1 MKKLLSLA
9 VVAMLAM
16 VACEK
21 TSQDDQSG
29 NNPGGENTAVSGT
42 MTITSESPID
52 FKFIGGA
59 GEITFTLEG
68 AKEGDKPA
76 VECAQ
81 AWITDLAVAET
92 ITFNVERSTVQ
103 EERTA
108 IILVTYGEQEEQV
121 FVKQSAAYEPAM
133 VEFEAKALNGE
144 YQRVSKSGNGYNY
157 FIILSEKGT
166 TGWYDLYIDAYYR
179 IDLYSEVAPADL
191 TENSA
196 SVLPQGVY
204 YFDDLSLEDNGTF
217 AQNQSARLECFEDG
231 SFKEDWFKDGVL
243 IVTENKVELYVTTV
257 SGVVHHV
264 VYEGSLE
271 IGWMEIPAPDH
282 YTSLT
287 ADYTF
292 EHKGFVSQIYYYADA
307 ENVGLGNWIISAA
320 NSYETMNGDYLKV
333 DVYLESLEYNPEL
346 IYGEYEAVATSAELK
361 AGNFLGGVFGSWL
374 YGVEDGYLVNGTIAP
389 LYSGKVKIEKS
400 GTGALITVDCVDDLG
415 YKVQGT
421 FECPTVEF
429 YDLTSQMQ

>member
-1 MKKLLSLA
+1 M
-9 VVAMLAM
+9 VVALVAM
-16 VACEK
+16 VACNDTPDTPDTPEA
-21 TSQDDQSG
+21 T
-29 NNPGGENTAVSGT
+29 GT
-42 MTITSESPID
+42 MTITSESPIN
-52 FKFIGGA
+52 FSFVGGE
-59 GEITFTLEG
+59 GEIAFTLEG
-68 AKEGDKPA
+68 AKEGAKPT

-81 AWITDLAVAET
+81 EWIANITVAES
-92 ITFNVERSTVQ
+92 ITFNVERSNEQ

-108 IILVTYGEQEEQV
+108 ILIVTYGEQEEQV
-121 FVKQSAAYEPAM
+121 FVKQAKAYEPAM

-179 IDLYSEVAPADL
+179 IDLYSEVAPEDL

-196 SVLPQGVY
+196 SVLPEGVY

-231 SFKEDWFKDGVL
+231 SFKEDWFSDGVL

-292 EHKGFVSQIYYYADA
+292 EHKGFVSQIYYYGDL

-320 NSYETMNGDYLKV
+320 NSYDEKMNGDYLKV
-333 DVYLESLEYNPEL
+333 DVYLDSLEYNPEL
-346 IYGEYEAVATSAELK
+346 IYGEYTAVATSAELK
-361 AGNFLGGVFGSWL
+361 GGNFLGGVFGSWL

-389 LYSGKVKIEKS
+389 LATGKVKIEKS
-400 GTGALITVDCVDDLG
+400 GSGALITVDCVDDLG

-421 FECPTVEF
+421 FECSTVEF
-429 YDLTSQMQ
+429 YDLSDAQ

>member
-1 MKKLLSLA
+1 M
-9 VVAMLAM
+9 VVALVAM
-16 VACEK
+16 VACNDTPDTPDTPEA
-21 TSQDDQSG
+21 T
-29 NNPGGENTAVSGT
+29 GT
-42 MTITSESPID
+42 MTITSESPIN
-52 FKFIGGA
+52 FSFVGGE

-68 AKEGDKPA
+68 AKEGAKPT

-81 AWITDLAVAET
+81 EWITNIMVAES
-92 ITFNVERSTVQ
+92 ITFNVERSNEQ

-108 IILVTYGEQEEQV
+108 ILIVTYGEQEEQV
-121 FVKQSAAYEPAM
+121 FVKQAKAYEPAM

-179 IDLYSEVAPADL
+179 IDLYSEVAPEDL

-196 SVLPQGVY
+196 SVLPEGVY

-231 SFKEDWFKDGVL
+231 SFKEDWFSDGVL

-292 EHKGFVSQIYYYADA
+292 EHKGFVSQIYYYGDL

-320 NSYETMNGDYLKV
+320 NSYDEKMNGDYLKV
-333 DVYLESLEYNPEL
+333 DVYLDSLEYNPEL
-346 IYGEYEAVATSAELK
+346 IYGEYTAVATSAELK
-361 AGNFLGGVFGSWL
+361 GGNFLGGVFGSWL

-389 LYSGKVKIEKS
+389 LATGKVKIEKS
-400 GTGALITVDCVDDLG
+400 GSGALITVDCVDDLG

-421 FECPTVEF
+421 FECSTVEF
-429 YDLTSQMQ
+429 YDLSDAQ

>member
-1 MKKLLSLA
+1 MRKLLFM
-9 VVAMLAM
+9 VVALVAM
-16 VACEK
+16 VACNDTPDTPDTPEA
-21 TSQDDQSG
+21 T
-29 NNPGGENTAVSGT
+29 GT
-42 MTITSESPID
+42 MTITSESPIN
-52 FKFIGGA
+52 FSFVGGE
-59 GEITFTLEG
+59 GEIAFTLEG
-68 AKEGDKPA
+68 AKEGAKPT

-81 AWITDLAVAET
+81 EWITNITVAES
-92 ITFNVERSTVQ
+92 ITFNVERSNEQ

-108 IILVTYGEQEEQV
+108 ILIVTYGEQEEQV
-121 FVKQSAAYEPAM
+121 FVKQAKAYEPAM

-144 YQRVSKSGNGYNY
+144 FQRVSKSGNGYNY

-179 IDLYSEVAPADL
+179 IDLYSEVAPEDL

-196 SVLPQGVY
+196 SVLPEGVY

-231 SFKEDWFKDGVL
+231 SFKEDWFSDGVL

-292 EHKGFVSQIYYYADA
+292 EHKGFVSQIYYYGDL

-320 NSYETMNGDYLKV
+320 NSYDEKMNGDYLKV
-333 DVYLESLEYNPEL
+333 DVYLDSLDYNPEL
-346 IYGEYEAVATSAELK
+346 IYGEYTAVATSAELK
-361 AGNFLGGVFGSWL
+361 GGNFLGGVFGSWL

-389 LYSGKVKIEKS
+389 LATGKVKIEKS
-400 GTGALITVDCVDDLG
+400 GSGVLITVDCVDDLG

-421 FECPTVEF
+421 FECSTVEF
-429 YDLTSQMQ
+429 YDLSDAQ

>member
-1 MKKLLSLA
+1 M
-9 VVAMLAM
+9 VVALVAM
-16 VACEK
+16 VACNDTPDTPDTPEA
-21 TSQDDQSG
+21 T
-29 NNPGGENTAVSGT
+29 GT
-42 MTITSESPID
+42 MTITSESPIN
-52 FKFIGGA
+52 FSFVGGE
-59 GEITFTLEG
+59 GEIAFTLEG
-68 AKEGDKPA
+68 AKEGAKPT

-81 AWITDLAVAET
+81 EWITNITVAES
-92 ITFNVERSTVQ
+92 ITFNVERSNEQ

-108 IILVTYGEQEEQV
+108 ILIVTYGEQEEQV
-121 FVKQSAAYEPAM
+121 FVKQAKAYEPAM

-144 YQRVSKSGNGYNY
+144 FQRVSKSGNGYNY

-179 IDLYSEVAPADL
+179 IDLYSEVAPEDL

-196 SVLPQGVY
+196 SVLPEGVY

-231 SFKEDWFKDGVL
+231 SFKEDWFSDGVL

-292 EHKGFVSQIYYYADA
+292 EHKGFVSQIYYYGDL

-320 NSYETMNGDYLKV
+320 NSYDEKMNGDYLKV
-333 DVYLESLEYNPEL
+333 DVYLDSLEYNPEL
-346 IYGEYEAVATSAELK
+346 IYGEYTAVATSAELK
-361 AGNFLGGVFGSWL
+361 GGNFLGGVFGSWL

-389 LYSGKVKIEKS
+389 LATGKVKIEKS
-400 GTGALITVDCVDDLG
+400 GSGALITVDCVDDLG

-421 FECPTVEF
+421 FECSTVEF
-429 YDLTSQMQ
+429 YDLSDAQ

>member
-1 MKKLLSLA
+1 MRKLLFM
-9 VVAMLAM
+9 VVALVAM
-16 VACEK
+16 VACNDTPDTPDTPEA
-21 TSQDDQSG
+21 T
-29 NNPGGENTAVSGT
+29 GT
-42 MTITSESPID
+42 MTITSESPIN
-52 FKFIGGA
+52 FSFVGGE
-59 GEITFTLEG
+59 GEIAFTLEG
-68 AKEGDKPA
+68 AKEGAKPT

-81 AWITDLAVAET
+81 EWITNITVAES
-92 ITFNVERSTVQ
+92 ITFNVERSNEQ

-108 IILVTYGEQEEQV
+108 ILIVTYGEQEEQV
-121 FVKQSAAYEPAM
+121 FVKQAKAYEPAM

-144 YQRVSKSGNGYNY
+144 FQRVSKSGNGYNY

-179 IDLYSEVAPADL
+179 IDLYSEVAPEDL

-196 SVLPQGVY
+196 SVLPEGVY

-231 SFKEDWFKDGVL
+231 SFKEDWFSDGVL

-292 EHKGFVSQIYYYADA
+292 EHKGFVSQIYYYGDL

-320 NSYETMNGDYLKV
+320 NSYDEKMNGDYLKV
-333 DVYLESLEYNPEL
+333 DVYLDSLEYNPEL
-346 IYGEYEAVATSAELK
+346 IYGEYTAVATSAELK
-361 AGNFLGGVFGSWL
+361 GGNFLGGVFGSWL

-389 LYSGKVKIEKS
+389 LATGKVKIEKS
-400 GTGALITVDCVDDLG
+400 GSGALITVDCVDDLG

-421 FECPTVEF
+421 FECSTVEF
-429 YDLTSQMQ
+429 YDLSDAQ

>member
-1 MKKLLSLA
+1 M
-9 VVAMLAM
+9 VVALVAM
-16 VACEK
+16 VACNDTPDTPDTPEA
-21 TSQDDQSG
+21 T
-29 NNPGGENTAVSGT
+29 GT
-42 MTITSESPID
+42 MTITSESPIN
-52 FKFIGGA
+52 FSFVGGE
-59 GEITFTLEG
+59 GEIAFTLEG
-68 AKEGDKPA
+68 AKEGAKPT

-81 AWITDLAVAET
+81 EWITNITVAES
-92 ITFNVERSTVQ
+92 ITFNVERSNEQ

-108 IILVTYGEQEEQV
+108 ILIVTYGEQEEQV
-121 FVKQSAAYEPAM
+121 FVKQAKAYEPAM

-179 IDLYSEVAPADL
+179 IDLYSEVAPEDL

-196 SVLPQGVY
+196 SVLPEGVY

-231 SFKEDWFKDGVL
+231 SFKEDWFSDGVL

-292 EHKGFVSQIYYYADA
+292 EHKGFVSQIYYYGDL

-320 NSYETMNGDYLKV
+320 NSYDEKMNGDYLKV
-333 DVYLESLEYNPEL
+333 DVYLDSLEYNPEL
-346 IYGEYEAVATSAELK
+346 IYGEYTAVATSAELK
-361 AGNFLGGVFGSWL
+361 GGNFLGGVFGSWL

-389 LYSGKVKIEKS
+389 LATGKVKIEKS
-400 GTGALITVDCVDDLG
+400 GSGALITVDCVDDLG

-421 FECPTVEF
+421 FECSTVEF
-429 YDLTSQMQ
+429 YDLSDAQ

>member
-1 MKKLLSLA
+1 M
-9 VVAMLAM
+9 VVALVAM
-16 VACEK
+16 VACNDTPDTPDTPEA
-21 TSQDDQSG
+21 T
-29 NNPGGENTAVSGT
+29 GT
-42 MTITSESPID
+42 MTITSESPIN
-52 FKFIGGA
+52 FSFVGGE
-59 GEITFTLEG
+59 GKITFTLEG
-68 AKEGDKPA
+68 AKEGAKPT

-81 AWITDLAVAET
+81 EWITNITVAES
-92 ITFNVERSTVQ
+92 ITFNVERSNEQ

-108 IILVTYGEQEEQV
+108 ILIVTYGEQEEQV
-121 FVKQSAAYEPAM
+121 FVKQAKAYEPAM

-179 IDLYSEVAPADL
+179 IDLYSEVAPEDL

-196 SVLPQGVY
+196 SVLPEGVY

-231 SFKEDWFKDGVL
+231 SFKEDWFSDGVL

-292 EHKGFVSQIYYYADA
+292 EHKGFVSQIYYYGDL

-320 NSYETMNGDYLKV
+320 NSYDEKMNGDYLKV
-333 DVYLESLEYNPEL
+333 DVYLDSLEYNPEL
-346 IYGEYEAVATSAELK
+346 IYGEYTAVATSAELK
-361 AGNFLGGVFGSWL
+361 GGNFLGGVFGSWL

-389 LYSGKVKIEKS
+389 LATGKVKIEKS
-400 GTGALITVDCVDDLG
+400 GSGALITVDCVDDLG

-421 FECPTVEF
+421 FECSTVEF
-429 YDLTSQMQ
+429 YDLSDAQ

>member
-1 MKKLLSLA
+1 M
-9 VVAMLAM
+9 VVALVAM
-16 VACEK
+16 VACNDTPDTPDTPEA
-21 TSQDDQSG
+21 T
-29 NNPGGENTAVSGT
+29 GT
-42 MTITSESPID
+42 MTITSESPIN
-52 FKFIGGA
+52 FSFVGGE
-59 GEITFTLEG
+59 GEIAFTLEG
-68 AKEGDKPA
+68 AKEGAKPT

-81 AWITDLAVAET
+81 EWITNITVAES
-92 ITFNVERSTVQ
+92 ITFNVERSNEQ

-108 IILVTYGEQEEQV
+108 ILIVTYGEQEEQV
-121 FVKQSAAYEPAM
+121 FVKQAKAYEPAM

-179 IDLYSEVAPADL
+179 IDLYSEVAPEDL

-196 SVLPQGVY
+196 SVLPEGVY

-231 SFKEDWFKDGVL
+231 SFKEDWFSDGVL

-292 EHKGFVSQIYYYADA
+292 EHKGFVSQIYYYGDL

-320 NSYETMNGDYLKV
+320 NSYDEKMNGDYLKV
-333 DVYLESLEYNPEL
+333 DVYLDSLDYNPEL
-346 IYGEYEAVATSAELK
+346 IYGEYTAVATSAELK
-361 AGNFLGGVFGSWL
+361 GGNFLGGVFGSWL

-389 LYSGKVKIEKS
+389 LATGKVKIEKS
-400 GTGALITVDCVDDLG
+400 GSGALITVDCVDDLG

-421 FECPTVEF
+421 FECSTVEF
-429 YDLTSQMQ
+429 YDLSDAQ

>member
-1 MKKLLSLA
+1 MKKFLSLA
-9 VVAMLAM
+9 LVALLAF
-16 VACEK
+16 VACEPSSDK
-21 TSQDDQSG
+21 TDDTQK
-29 NNPGGENTAVSGT
+29 VSGT
-42 MTITSESPID
+42 MTITSESPIS
-52 FKFIGGA
+52 FTFVGGA
-59 GEITFTLEG
+59 GEIAFTLEG
-68 AKEGDKPA
+68 AKQGDKPT

-81 AWITDLAVAET
+81 EWITDLTVAET
-92 ITFNVERSTVQ
+92 ITFNVERSDVQ

-121 FVKQSAAYEPAM
+121 FVKQGAAYEPAM
-133 VEFEAKALNGE
+133 VEFEAKALCGE
-144 YQRVSKSGNGYNY
+144 YQRVSNAGGYNY
-157 FIILSEKGT
+157 FIILCEKGT
-166 TGWYDLYIDAYYR
+166 TGWYTYYVDTYYR
-179 IDLYSEVAPADL
+179 IDLYSEVAPEDL
-191 TENSA
+191 TEGSA
-196 SVLPQGVY
+196 SKLPVGVY
-204 YFDDLSLEDNGTF
+204 YFDDLSLEEPGTF
-217 AQNQSARLECFEDG
+217 AQNQSWYVECKADGGFFETQY
-231 SFKEDWFKDGVL
+231 SDGVV
-243 IVTENKVELYVTTV
+243 IVTETGIEAYLTLANGT
-257 SGVVHHV
+257 VHHV
-264 VYEGSLE
+264 TYEGGLDLGYLE
-271 IGWMEIPAPDH
+271 MPAPDH

-292 EHKGFVSQIYYYADA
+292 EHKGFVSQIYYYGDT

-320 NSYETMNGDYLKV
+320 NSYDEKMNGDYLKV

-429 YDLTSQMQ
+429 YDVTSQMQ

>member
-1 MKKLLSLA
+1 M
-9 VVAMLAM
+9 VVALVAM
-16 VACEK
+16 VACNDTPDTPDTPEA
-21 TSQDDQSG
+21 T
-29 NNPGGENTAVSGT
+29 GT
-42 MTITSESPID
+42 MTITSESPIN
-52 FKFIGGA
+52 FSFVGGE

-68 AKEGDKPA
+68 AKEGAKPT

-81 AWITDLAVAET
+81 EWITNITVAES
-92 ITFNVERSTVQ
+92 ITFNVERSNVQ

-108 IILVTYGEQEEQV
+108 ILIVTYGEQEEQV
-121 FVKQSAAYEPAM
+121 FVKQAKAYEPAM

-144 YQRVSKSGNGYNY
+144 FQRVSKSGNGYNY

-196 SVLPQGVY
+196 SVLPEGVY

-231 SFKEDWFKDGVL
+231 SFKEDWFSDGVL

-292 EHKGFVSQIYYYADA
+292 EHKGFVSQIYYYGDL

-320 NSYETMNGDYLKV
+320 NSYDEKMNGDYLKV
-333 DVYLESLEYNPEL
+333 DVYLDSLEYNPEL
-346 IYGEYEAVATSAELK
+346 IYGEYTAVATSAELK
-361 AGNFLGGVFGSWL
+361 GGNFLGGVFGSWL

-389 LYSGKVKIEKS
+389 LATGKVKIEKS
-400 GTGALITVDCVDDLG
+400 GSGALITVDCVDDLG

-421 FECPTVEF
+421 FECSTVEF
-429 YDLTSQMQ
+429 YDLSDAQ

>member
-1 MKKLLSLA
+1 M
-9 VVAMLAM
+9 VVALVAM
-16 VACEK
+16 VACNDTPDTPDTPEA
-21 TSQDDQSG
+21 T
-29 NNPGGENTAVSGT
+29 GT
-42 MTITSESPID
+42 MTITSESPIN
-52 FKFIGGA
+52 FSFVGGE

-68 AKEGDKPA
+68 AKEGAKPT

-81 AWITDLAVAET
+81 EWITNIMVAES
-92 ITFNVERSTVQ
+92 ITFNVERSNEQ

-108 IILVTYGEQEEQV
+108 ILIVTYGEQEEQV
-121 FVKQSAAYEPAM
+121 FVKQAKAYEPAM

-144 YQRVSKSGNGYNY
+144 FQRVSKSGNGYNY

-179 IDLYSEVAPADL
+179 IDLYSEVAPEDL

-196 SVLPQGVY
+196 SVLPEGVY

-231 SFKEDWFKDGVL
+231 SFKEDWFSDGVL

-292 EHKGFVSQIYYYADA
+292 EHKGFVSQIYYYGDL

-320 NSYETMNGDYLKV
+320 NSYDEKMNGDYLKV
-333 DVYLESLEYNPEL
+333 DVYLDSLEYNPEL
-346 IYGEYEAVATSAELK
+346 IYGEYTAVATSAELK
-361 AGNFLGGVFGSWL
+361 GGNFLGGVFGSWL

-389 LYSGKVKIEKS
+389 LATGKVKIEKS
-400 GTGALITVDCVDDLG
+400 GSGALITVDCVDDLG

-421 FECPTVEF
+421 FECSTVEF
-429 YDLTSQMQ
+429 YDLSDAQ